1 MWMGETDLRIFF
13 CSAWVV
19 QVPVVQ
25 TSGCFMKATFFY
37 LCKFLCLN
45 CNLDLTFSV
54 IDGSELGSVQFTGPG
69 TFFM

>member
-1 MWMGETDLRIFF
+1 M
-13 CSAWVV
+13 
-19 QVPVVQ
+19 PVVQ

-54 IDGSELGSVQFTGPG
+54 IDGSELGSPIHWTRNFLHVENIVPLP
-69 TFFM
+69 